1 MMTKKQNRI
10 FVFGFMNTI
19 MSATMSCSALLV
31 NVGFLTL
38 PMYLKTFLQA
48 LIICN
53 GCAIVFRVPWLGE
66 KITMLIV
73 KDPARPAF
81 GHWSA
86 AVNGTLNTFF
96 MTTFM
101 TLVNVG
107 FRMEYFAAWVH
118 GIHILELVSV
128 VVSLVAS
135 PIAMKIV
142 KKTW

>member
-1 MMTKKQNRI
+1 MMTKKQSRI

-19 MSATMSCSALLV
+19 MSASMSCAALLV
-31 NVGFLTL
+31 NVGFLTW
-38 PMYLKTFLQA
+38 PMYLKNFLLA
-48 LIICN
+48 LVICN

-66 KITMLIV
+66 KITTLIV
-73 KDPARPAF
+73 RDPACPAF
-81 GHWSA
+81 GYWSA
-86 AVNGTLNTFF
+86 VVNGTLNTLF

-135 PIAMKIV
+135 PIAMKIAMKV
-142 KKTW
+142 Q

>member
-19 MSATMSCSALLV
+19 MSATMSCAALLV
-31 NVGFLTL
+31 NVGFFTL

-53 GCAIVFRVPWLGE
+53 GCAIVFRVPLLGE
-66 KITMLIV
+66 KITGLIV
-73 KDPARPAF
+73 KDPTRPAF
-81 GHWSA
+81 GRWSA

-101 TLVNVG
+101 TLINVG
-107 FRMEYFAAWVH
+107 FRIEYFAAWVH

-128 VVSLVAS
+128 AVSLMAS

-142 KKTW
+142 QKTW

>member
-1 MMTKKQNRI
+1 MMTKKQNI
-10 FVFGFMNTI
+10 VFVYGFMNTI
-19 MSATMSCSALLV
+19 MSASMSCAALLV
-31 NVGFLTL
+31 NVGYLTW
-38 PMYLKTFLQA
+38 PMYLRSFLQA
-48 LIICN
+48 LVICN
-53 GCAIVFRVPWLGE
+53 ACAVVFRVPWLGE
-66 KITMLIV
+66 KITMLIIR
-73 KDPARPAF
+73 DPSRKAF
-81 GHWSA
+81 GTWSA
-86 AVNGTLNTFF
+86 IVNATLNTFF

-142 KKTW
+142 MKIR